1 MTLWGIKYKPCSHK
15 TVGRRQNAL
24 SLLNFPPA
32 FIQTTAASY
41 INDFPLSPV
50 NYDSFCE
57 NELFCRRKK
66 KRHSFM
72 VIGRLESFPK
82 KSLHHLRRGST
93 SVFWT
98 LHWDIS
104 FMSYASRWLD
114 VIYSQAAHVLVLW
127 KTADTSVVLPAS
139 CPVRAG
145 IHVMFWV
152 NMANV
157 LAHSC
162 LFTYPAD
169 TFLTTCPKF
178 TDCVLTS
185 HHGLQYL
192 AV

>member
-1 MTLWGIKYKPCSHK
+1 
-15 TVGRRQNAL
+15 
-24 SLLNFPPA
+24 
-32 FIQTTAASY
+32 
-41 INDFPLSPV
+41 
-50 NYDSFCE
+50 
-57 NELFCRRKK
+57 
-66 KRHSFM
+66 M

-82 KSLHHLRRGST
+82 KSLHHWRRGST

-98 LHWDIS
+98 LHLDIS
-104 FMSYASRWLD
+104 FMSYASLWLD

-192 AV
+192 AVCHCCCLLFGVGQVVCVGFLDLDRAGNRMSRQWAETPQSCKFKW

>member
-1 MTLWGIKYKPCSHK
+1 
-15 TVGRRQNAL
+15 
-24 SLLNFPPA
+24 
-32 FIQTTAASY
+32 
-41 INDFPLSPV
+41 
-50 NYDSFCE
+50 
-57 NELFCRRKK
+57 
-66 KRHSFM
+66 M

-93 SVFWT
+93 SVFWR
-98 LHWDIS
+98 LRLDIS

-114 VIYSQAAHVLVLW
+114 VIYSQAAHILVLW

-178 TDCVLTS
+178 TVWLCADFSLWPPISGCLAARHFQTFTSERVTVAVCRSVL
-185 HHGLQYL
+185 GRWCAL
-192 AV
+192 AF